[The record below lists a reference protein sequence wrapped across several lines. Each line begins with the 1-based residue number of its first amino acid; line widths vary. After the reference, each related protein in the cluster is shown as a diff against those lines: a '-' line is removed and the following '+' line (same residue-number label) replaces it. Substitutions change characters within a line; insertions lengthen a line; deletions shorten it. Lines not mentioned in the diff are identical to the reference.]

1 MLKRGALMAVALKIQ
16 NVYGD
21 FLRSFKIFLD
31 RVTRQS
37 LNKIEW
43 NYGAKPLDY
52 Y

>member
-1 MLKRGALMAVALKIQ
+1 MAISIKVQ

-21 FLRSFKIFLD
+21 FLRSFKVFLD
-31 RVTRQS
+31 KVTRNT

-43 NYGAKPLDY
+43 NYGSKPLEY